1 MHILSWF
8 STAGLFSILKG
19 KSDGEAEQPEEP
31 EEDDP
36 NNKKQ
41 GKKLTKKTGG
51 RKKKNDEKKVISGT
65 AKPRDKWYEEFVDF
79 QTKKQEIEEYLQDTS
94 RRGSALPDEIKT
106 DSIWISNTE
115 KELADMVVGTL
126 MQKME
131 KLEKV
136 KKKWK
141 KGASAASVN
150 MRG

>member
-1 MHILSWF
+1 M
-8 STAGLFSILKG
+8 
-19 KSDGEAEQPEEP
+19 DQN
-31 EEDDP
+31 DP
-36 NNKKQ
+36 DTKKR

-51 RKKKNDEKKVISGT
+51 RKKKNVVSGP

-79 QTKKQEIEEYLQDTS
+79 HTKKQEIEEYLQDNS
-94 RRGSALPDEIKT
+94 RRGSALPEEIKT